1 MKRIEGIVRK
11 SAMSFGLIAVEVEI
25 RKGKINAVLY
35 NKAKDVSVGDLERV
49 TRKIQDELV
58 TAGLGG
64 IYAVSL
70 SSAGLDRIL
79 KSEKELEIFL
89 GRMVKAS
96 YFEDGK
102 TITRVGTLAELKN
115 GCIILKNDKVE
126 NEIELKRI
134 SSVRLWDKMFEK
146 GGNKK

>member
-1 MKRIEGIVRK
+1 MKRIEEIVKK
-11 SAMSFGLIAVEVEI
+11 SATSFGLIVVEVEVK
-25 RKGKINAVLY
+25 KGKINAVLY
-35 NKAKDVSVGDLERV
+35 NKARDVRVGDLEKV
-49 TRKIQDELV
+49 TRKVQDELATV
-58 TAGLGG
+58 GLSG

-70 SSAGLDRIL
+70 SSAGLDRVL

-89 GRMVKAS
+89 GRMIKVS

-102 TITRVGTLAELKN
+102 IVTTIGMLVGLKN
-115 GCIILKNDKVE
+115 GCIVLKNAESE
-126 NEIELKRI
+126 NEINLKRI